1 MNQYLLLRR
10 LRGPLILVTVG
21 VMALLDQY
29 DVLSFGRSWPLIL
42 IVLGILMLAER
53 MLLAQMPPPPAGGYY
68 PDGCWPPPPPSPSQ
82 PAVGPSDGKYADRDY
97 VAKEYA
103 APPQEERKY

>member
-29 DVLSFGRSWPLIL
+29 GALSFGRSWPLLL
-42 IVLGILMLAER
+42 IVVGILQLAER
-53 MLLAQMPPPPAGGYY
+53 VALAQMPPPPAGGFY
-68 PDGCWPPPPPSPSQ
+68 PDGCGVP
-82 PAVGPSDGKYADRDY
+82 
-97 VAKEYA
+97 VAPMQAEGTPLGNEYA
-103 APPQEERKY
+103 VQSQEERKY

>member
-29 DVLSFGRSWPLIL
+29 NVLSFGRSWPLIL

-53 MLLAQMPPPPAGGYY
+53 MMLAQLPPPPPGGYY
-68 PDGCWPPPPPSPSQ
+68 PDGCGVPMPPAAPMPPAP
-82 PAVGPSDGKYADRDY
+82 GRTD
-97 VAKEYA
+97 KEYA
-103 APPQEERKY
+103 ARSQEERKF